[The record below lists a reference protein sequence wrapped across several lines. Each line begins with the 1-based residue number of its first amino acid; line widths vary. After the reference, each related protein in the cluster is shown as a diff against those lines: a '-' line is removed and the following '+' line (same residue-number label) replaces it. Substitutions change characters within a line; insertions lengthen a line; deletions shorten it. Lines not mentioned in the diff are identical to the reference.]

1 MFFQRKQFFNKDQKM
16 NLLFFSKVD
25 LIFFLIRVK
34 MEEYL
39 LFSQW
44 RIEQDIQFGHLS
56 NKSNIFTKY
65 EVTSFF

>member
-1 MFFQRKQFFNKDQKM
+1 M